1 MRIFFATDLHGSTQ
15 CFKKFLAAKDFYQC
29 DHLILGGDLTAKAVV
44 PIQASDGRVTYKLF
58 GRAFSADSDAELHAA
73 EERIRNAG
81 FYPLVRRLHPGGQP
95 PADMSREFDIL
106 IEEQVLAWDRM
117 AVEKDVTIH
126 VIPGNDD
133 NLEMDVVLQRCMA
146 LVNCDRKTLELGE
159 GWTISGLGG
168 SNRTPW
174 DTPREYS
181 EEELTEALAVLI
193 ASVPDRTRSIFNIH
207 VPPYGSGLDIAEAID
222 ENFRLVARLGQAET
236 LPVGSSAVR
245 AFIEK
250 SRIPLALHGHV
261 HDSRGWKR
269 IGATLCI
276 NPGSEYFVGVLDGC
290 IVELNPSGIAQFQLT
305 RG

>member
-44 PIQASDGRVTYKLF
+44 PIQTEGGRIVYKLF
-58 GRAFSADSDAELHAA
+58 GRALSADSASEFHAA

-81 FYPLVRRLHPGGQP
+81 FYPFVRPIHTGQLTP
-95 PADMSREFDIL
+95 DDMSREFIKL
-106 IEEQVLAWDRM
+106 IEEQVLSWDRM
-117 AVEKDVTIH
+117 AVEKRLTIH
-126 VIPGNDD
+126 LIPGNDD
-133 NLEMDVVLQRCMA
+133 NLEMDALLERCSA

-168 SNRTPW
+168 SNKTPW

-181 EEELTEALAVLI
+181 EAELADALAALMT
-193 ASVPDRTRSIFNIH
+193 SVPDQKKSIFNIH

-222 ENFRLVARLGQAET
+222 ENFRLVTKLGQSET
-236 LPVGSSAVR
+236 LPVGSHAVR

-250 SRIPLALHGHV
+250 SGIPLALHGHV

-276 NPGSEYFVGVLDGC
+276 NPGSEYFVGALDGSV
-290 IVELNPSGIAQFQLT
+290 VELGPDGVGQFQLT